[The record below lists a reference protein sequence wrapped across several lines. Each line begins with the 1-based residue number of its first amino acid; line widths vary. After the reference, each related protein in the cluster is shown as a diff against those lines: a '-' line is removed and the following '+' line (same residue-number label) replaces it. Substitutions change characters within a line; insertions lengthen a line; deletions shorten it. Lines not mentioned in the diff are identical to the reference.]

1 MKFRLEEAKS
11 GGLALV
17 PFDEAA
23 ARMLDEQAELTL
35 AEPVEIEL
43 LHRRDM
49 IEHRRIMSQIGD
61 LAKVLHVTHDQLRA
75 ELLYAT
81 GNFALIGELVGLP
94 PIIAVNSMSRTAMK
108 DHELHTFWDEARE
121 TIISRILP
129 RIEDPTERARMEE
142 LFSPQPA

>member
-1 MKFRLEEAKS
+1 MKFRLEQAKT

-23 ARMLDEQAELTL
+23 ARLLDEQAELTL

-49 IEHRRIMSQIGD
+49 VEHRRIMAQIND
-61 LAKVLHVTHDQLRA
+61 LAKALQLTHEQVRA

-81 GNFALIGELVGLP
+81 GNFSFVGPLTGMP
-94 PIIAVNSMSRTAMK
+94 PIIAVNSMSRSSMK
-108 DHELHTFWDEARE
+108 DHELHAFWDEARA

-129 RIEDPTERARMEE
+129 RIEDPIERTRLEE